1 MRRSITKCSVT
12 FVTLA
17 TLSSIPFSVGA
28 RECVHGHSAVLQ
40 DPNDVAIATWAGHGL
55 EYWDNSGAQTW
66 IHYSVPVDADQKQF
80 SRIRI
85 RYSLSNCGDMEEVRI
100 YNGEGI
106 VDTFEN
112 GWDYQTYTGEILYLY
127 LDLHAPISFWNGIGV
142 TIDPAGTWDA
152 GCSNS
157 KLTIYSVCAFEP

>member
-1 MRRSITKCSVT
+1 MRNSITKGSVT

-17 TLSSIPFSVGA
+17 ALSSIPFSVDA
-28 RECVHGHSAVLQ
+28 RECVHGHSGVLQ
-40 DPNDVAIATWAGHGL
+40 DPSDVAIATWAGHGL

-66 IHYSVPVDADQKQF
+66 IHYSVPVDADQDQY

-85 RYSLSNCGDMEEVRI
+85 RYSLSNCGDIDEVRI
-100 YNGEGI
+100 YNGERI

-112 GWDYQTYTGEILYLY
+112 VYWQTDTGGIRYLY
-127 LDLHAPISFWNGIGV
+127 LDLHSPIRFWNGIGV
-142 TIDPAGTWDA
+142 TIHPAGTWDA

-157 KLTIYSVCAFEP
+157 KLTIYSVCAF